1 MDMRALQKQ
10 MQQMQQKMMRAQE
23 ELANET
29 VTATA
34 GGGAVTVE
42 MNGHHEVTSVTI
54 EPDAIDPSD
63 VEMLQDMLLTAF
75 NEALGKAQTLQ
86 QEKMSAVTGGLNL
99 PPGLF

>member
-10 MQQMQQKMMRAQE
+10 MQQMQQKMMKAQE
-23 ELANET
+23 ELANAT

-34 GGGAVTVE
+34 GGGAVTIE
-42 MNGHHEVTSVTI
+42 MNGHHEVTAITI
-54 EPDAIDPSD
+54 EPEAIDPSD

-75 NEALGKAQTLQ
+75 NEALEKAQTLQ
-86 QEKMSAVTGGLNL
+86 QEKMGAVTGGLNL